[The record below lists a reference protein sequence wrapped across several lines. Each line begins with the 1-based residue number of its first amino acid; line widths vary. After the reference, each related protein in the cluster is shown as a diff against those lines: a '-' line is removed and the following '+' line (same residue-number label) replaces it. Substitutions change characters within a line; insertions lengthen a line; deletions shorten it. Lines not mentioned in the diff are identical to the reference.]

1 MSLNRRQILTYAA
14 AACSLPAMA
23 SAASDNKPMQFIVPF
38 GPGGSGDISARML
51 AEWITKKTGR
61 SVVVE
66 NKPGANGIIGVEA
79 ARKAPADGSVLLL
92 ATTSTH
98 LANPYL
104 FKKLP
109 YDPGKDFRLVGTF
122 GTGSFYILVNP
133 SAPYKTL
140 ADFVQAAKAN
150 PGKLN
155 YGYFNAT
162 SSVTAA
168 MFAATAGITLT
179 GVPYKQ
185 VGQAMTELMAGQ
197 IQVVFTDSVQGD
209 PFVTSGQ
216 LHALAVHSA
225 ARLKRFPNIPLF
237 RESYPKF
244 DVSAGFLGVAVP
256 AATPVATQQELN
268 DMINDAVTSEPVKSR
283 LEGFGFTPY
292 RASLAD
298 LVKFEQAER
307 AKWPNYVKVANLEVQ

>member
-1 MSLNRRQILTYAA
+1 MSLNRRQVLTYA
-14 AACSLPAMA
+14 AACSLPAVA
-23 SAASDNKPMQFIVPF
+23 SAATEDKAIQIIVPF

-61 SVVVE
+61 AVVVD
-66 NKPGANGIIGVEA
+66 NRPGANGIIGVEA
-79 ARKAPADGSVLLL
+79 VRRAPADGSVLLL

-98 LANPYL
+98 LANPSL

-122 GTGSFYILVNP
+122 GIGSFYMLVHPN
-133 SAPYKTL
+133 APYKTI
-140 ADFVQAAKAN
+140 AEFVQAAKAA
-150 PGKLN
+150 PGALN
-155 YGYFNAT
+155 YGFFNAT
-162 SSVTAA
+162 SSVSAA
-168 MFAATAGITLT
+168 VFAATAGISLT

-185 VGQAMTELMAGQ
+185 VGQAMTELISGQ
-197 IQVVFTDSVQGD
+197 LQVVFTDTVQGD

-216 LHALAVHSA
+216 LRALGVHSGE
-225 ARLKRFPNIPLF
+225 RLKRFPQIPLF
-237 RESYPKF
+237 RESYPEF

-256 AATPVATQQELN
+256 AATPVATQQALN
-268 DMINDAVTSEPVKSR
+268 DMINEAVMSEPMKSR

-298 LVKFEQAER
+298 LANFERSER
-307 AKWPNYVKVANLEVQ
+307 AKWPNYVKLAKLEVQ